1 MSMAT
6 PFPNGQSLPRLAP
19 AMSFGSD
26 SETAGPVTESRHA
39 GGDCVVRLRDLTGPI
54 RRTRAVIS
62 DRFSQDRRSAPHIAA
77 EISAGLT
84 FTFEVDIAAK
94 WHNLLVRVLAARL

>member
-1 MSMAT
+1 M
-6 PFPNGQSLPRLAP
+6 
-19 AMSFGSD
+19 
-26 SETAGPVTESRHA
+26 
-39 GGDCVVRLRDLTGPI
+39 
-54 RRTRAVIS
+54 RRTRAGIS
-62 DRFSQDRRSAPHIAA
+62 DRFFQDRRSAPHIAA